1 MMPRAALPLLLFFLA
16 ACAGPRLPA
25 PNTAEAHYDAQAGT
39 VQVMVSGVQPATGA
53 ALVASDGSRYAASG
67 VSLVSGPHVLYNP
80 PPSVGLGIGGFG
92 FSGCCSGFGSGVGFG
107 VPVGKPSVAEVS
119 DQYVASALI
128 PVPGDYPTNWSSYRL
143 EVDFGDRPTF
153 QPAPSPTS

>member
-1 MMPRAALPLLLFFLA
+1 MMPRAALSLLFLLA

-25 PNTAEAHYDAQAGT
+25 PNTAEAHFDARAGT

-53 ALVASDGSRYAASG
+53 ALVAADGSRYAASG
-67 VSLVSGPHVLYNP
+67 VALVSGPHVLYNP

-92 FSGCCSGFGSGVGFG
+92 FSGCCSAFGSGLGFG

-128 PVPGDYPTNWSSYRL
+128 PAPGDYPTNWSSYRL

-153 QPAPSPTS
+153 QPAPSPAS

>member
-1 MMPRAALPLLLFFLA
+1 MMPRAALSLLFIPALLFLLA

-25 PNTAEAHYDAQAGT
+25 PNIAEAHYDAQAGT

-53 ALVASDGSRYAASG
+53 ALVASDGSRYVASG
-67 VSLVSGPHVLYNP
+67 VSLVS
-80 PPSVGLGIGGFG
+80 GFG

-128 PVPGDYPTNWSSYRL
+128 PAPGDYPTNWSNYRL
-143 EVDFGDRPTF
+143 EVDFGDRPIF
-153 QPAPSPTS
+153 QPAPSPAS